1 MKKLLVIV
9 CFSCLFVSM
18 LPAQELQKGVREA
31 VNGLAMGFIRPI
43 DVIIGE
49 MTYKGRDTKSDFSRY
64 LCNLVK
70 TQATTKITSFKIIN
84 VDNVSRGRP
93 KQTNESQSGIITGT
107 YELRNDKVEVFLSL
121 ISDIDGKSLSPT
133 QHFSFPFA
141 ELSKD
146 EQKSFLEPENSAVI
160 EKREEIFEELG
171 KVSENQNKT
180 PGNTSQANQGIKIQA
195 FFNSES
201 MTYFHRDELGITV
214 MADRNCYFKVI
225 HIDATN
231 QMKMIYPSSADKNNY
246 LRANTQRAIFETAR
260 YIITEPYGEEVILV
274 VASAQQF
281 PNIERDYITP
291 WVLPATVDTV
301 RTAVNG
307 GRGGDSELRTT
318 PITFSGDGEA
328 KYKITILKPDVE
340 YSYKRPADMINAYQD
355 MKNDILKQGGDF
367 IDGNEYGGY
376 YIVGGVRGSYRVPRN
391 TPDTIQFAEYY
402 LDKYT
407 RGPNAGVRSRGSGF
421 TFDIDKPGNMTQT
434 IRSVRSEIESNGGT
448 FSGNEQEG
456 RFQAKGIAGQYRVA
470 NRVNITITEKPF
482 VIPDSLIKK
491 EVISYFSGR

>member
-18 LPAQELQKGVREA
+18 LPAQELQNGVRNA
-31 VNGLAMGFIRPI
+31 VNNLAIGFMRPI

-49 MTYKGRDTKSDFSRY
+49 ITYKGRGTKSDFSRY
-64 LCNLVK
+64 LCNLIK

-93 KQTNESQSGIITGT
+93 KQNNEPQRGIITGT

-121 ISDIDGKSLSPT
+121 VSDIDGESLSPT

-146 EQKSFLEPENSAVI
+146 EQKSFLEPENSAVV
-160 EKREEIFEELG
+160 EKREEVFEELG
-171 KVSENQNKT
+171 KGSENQNKT
-180 PGNTSQANQGIKIQA
+180 PGNTSPANQGIKIQA
-195 FFNSES
+195 MFNSES
-201 MTYFHRDELGITV
+201 MTYFHRDELGITL

-225 HIDATN
+225 HIDAAN
-231 QMKMIYPSSADKNNY
+231 QMKMIYPTSADKNNF
-246 LRANTQRAIFETAR
+246 LRANTPRAIFETAR

-274 VASAQQF
+274 VTSAQQF
-281 PNIERDYITP
+281 TNIERDYMTP

-301 RTAVNG
+301 RSAVRR
-307 GRGGDSELRTT
+307 GRGGDTEPRTT

-328 KYKITILKPDVE
+328 KYTITILTPDVE

-355 MKNDILKQGGDF
+355 MKKDILSQGGYF

-376 YIVGGVRGSYRVPRN
+376 YIIGGVRGSYHVSRN
-391 TPDTIQFAEYY
+391 AQDTIQFAEYY
-402 LDKYT
+402 MDKYT
-407 RGPNAGVRSRGSGF
+407 RGPNTGMRSRGSGF
-421 TFDIDKPGNMTQT
+421 TFDIDRPGNITQT
-434 IRSVRSEIESNGGT
+434 IRTVRSEIEGCGGT
-448 FSGNEQEG
+448 FTGNEQEG
-456 RFQAKGIAGQYRVA
+456 KFQAKGITGQYRVA
-470 NRVNITITEKPF
+470 NLVNVTITEKPF
-482 VIPDSLIKK
+482 VIPNSMIEK
-491 EVISYFSGR
+491 EVRSYFSGK